1 MLDCRAWRLNKRVF
15 CSLRCRRHEDPGG
28 KKLGWGRGEACQVWS
43 VECGVRE
50 ACMQGVSVG

>member
-1 MLDCRAWRLNKRVF
+1 MLDCRAWRLNKSVF

-28 KKLGWGRGEACQVWS
+28 KKLVWGRCSVSS